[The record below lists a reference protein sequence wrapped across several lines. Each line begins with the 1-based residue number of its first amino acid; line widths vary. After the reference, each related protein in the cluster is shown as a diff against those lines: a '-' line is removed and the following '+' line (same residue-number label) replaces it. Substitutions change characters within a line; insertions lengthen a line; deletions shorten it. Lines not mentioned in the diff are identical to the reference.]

1 MLLRI
6 LALGVLGA
14 LVLAYFRR
22 GATRRR
28 RQVILATLQKHPKA
42 TFAALSRALRHPAWL
57 APALRVLASDGL
69 IEVTHPENFDPD
81 SPREEQVT
89 YRRTHRPRTF

>member
-6 LALGVLGA
+6 LGLGVVGA

-22 GATRRR
+22 GASRRR
-28 RQVILATLQKHPKA
+28 REIILGALQKRPGA

-57 APALRVLASDGL
+57 GPALRVLASEGL
-69 IEVTHPENFDPD
+69 IEVTHPEDFDPG

-89 YRRTHRPRTF
+89 YRTAHRPRSF